1 MTLLLIL
8 RILAVVAVGAL
19 MLWLRRYMTGR

>member
-1 MTLLLIL
+1 MLLLVL

>member
-1 MTLLLIL
+1 MLLLLL
-8 RILAVVAVGAL
+8 RILTVVAVGAL